1 MDPFQTLKELALR
14 VERVV
19 LGLTPPTWLMDEGQ
33 QKIVLFLNHV
43 LKQESVA
50 VERLKRQRGKTV
62 EFRWNQ
68 LEMRLSFTPA
78 GLVER
83 VSTMHG
89 LADLVLNINESSPL
103 TILETLSQ
111 GDKPPIRIEGDVQL
125 AAEVNWLIDHVRW
138 DVESDLSRL
147 FGDEIARFLVL
158 AGKQCSSALKDFVNT
173 VKMGL
178 QSLRPNSAGSSGSFN
193 TQGNKF

>member
-14 VERVV
+14 IERVV

-158 AGKQCSSALKDFVNT
+158 TGKQCSNALKDFVNT

-178 QSLRPNSAGSSGSFN
+178 PSLRPNSSGNSGSFS
-193 TQGNKF
+193 TTANKF

>member
-14 VERVV
+14 IERVV

-68 LEMRLSFTPA
+68 IEMRLSFTPA

-158 AGKQCSSALKDFVNT
+158 TGKQCSNALKDFVNT

-178 QSLRPNSAGSSGSFN
+178 LKA
-193 TQGNKF
+193 

>member
-14 VERVV
+14 IERVV

-158 AGKQCSSALKDFVNT
+158 TGKQCSNALKDFVNT

-178 QSLRPNSAGSSGSFN
+178 QSLRPNSSGNSGSFS
-193 TQGNKF
+193 TTANKF

>member
-14 VERVV
+14 IERVV

-68 LEMRLSFTPA
+68 IEMRLSFTPA

-158 AGKQCSSALKDFVNT
+158 TGKQCSNALKDFVNT

-178 QSLRPNSAGSSGSFN
+178 QSLRPNSSGNSGSFS
-193 TQGNKF
+193 TTANKF

>member
-14 VERVV
+14 IERVV
-19 LGLTPPTWLMDEGQ
+19 LGLTPPTWLMDDGQ

-158 AGKQCSSALKDFVNT
+158 TGKQCSNALKDFVNT

-178 QSLRPNSAGSSGSFN
+178 QSLRPNSSGNSGSFS
-193 TQGNKF
+193 TTANKF